1 MFTSSSVIPLQV
13 LNIEDDGLHLMIQA
27 KVNSVICNLLL
38 DTGASRTVF
47 DKIQILKFI
56 GSHELEAHDK
66 LSTGLGTDSMP
77 TSFANLVQF
86 EIGEVVLPNFK
97 AILLD
102 LAHVNSSYEK
112 MGFNTIDGVLGSDI
126 LFSYNA
132 IINYKKLELELSL
145 KPKK

>member
-1 MFTSSSVIPLQV
+1 MFSSTSIIPLQI

-27 KVNSVICNLLL
+27 KVNSINCHLLL

-47 DKIQILKFI
+47 DKTQILKFI
-56 GSHELEAHDK
+56 GPHELEEHDK

-77 TSFANLVQF
+77 TSSANLIQF
-86 EIGEVVLPNFK
+86 EIGEVIVSNFK

-132 IINYKKLELELSL
+132 IINYKKLQLEVSL
-145 KPKK
+145 KPRK

>member
-27 KVNSVICNLLL
+27 KVNSVNCNLLL

-112 MGFNTIDGVLGSDI
+112 MGFNAIDGVLGSDI
-126 LFSYNA
+126 LFSFNA

>member
-1 MFTSSSVIPLQV
+1 MFSSTSIIPLQI

-27 KVNSVICNLLL
+27 KVNSINCHLLL

-47 DKIQILKFI
+47 DKTQILKFI
-56 GSHELEAHDK
+56 GPHELEEHDK

-77 TSFANLVQF
+77 TSSANLIQF
-86 EIGEVVLPNFK
+86 EIGEVVVSNFK

-132 IINYKKLELELSL
+132 IINYKKLQLEISL
-145 KPKK
+145 KPRK